1 MPYLTPEVT
10 AFVRVLPKLRGHR
23 SLTACLF
30 SSSGSANVSFLV
42 PDTITQWEASA
53 FCVNGEAGFGI
64 SPKAYLQISQ
74 PFFVEIASPFSI
86 VRNEQSD
93 VVVSVFSYLSTCVEV
108 SHPLDLETKIQ
119 PAKLFTSLFIKYH
132 HSLFTNK
139 KMCYKSF
146 LSIIFRN
153 NYLQF

>member
-10 AFVRVLPKLRGHR
+10 AFVRVLPKLGFPFRGHR
-23 SLTACLF
+23 SPTAYLF

-64 SPKAYLQISQ
+64 SPKAYLQSSQ
-74 PFFVEIASPFSI
+74 PFFIEIASPFSV

-93 VVVSVFSYLSTCVEV
+93 VAVSVFSYLSTCVEV
-108 SHPLDLETKIQ
+108 SHPLELETKIQ
-119 PAKLFTSLFIKYH
+119 PAKLFTGLFIKYH

-139 KMCYKSF
+139 KLYYKEVISF
-146 LSIIFRN
+146 HNL
-153 NYLQF
+153 

>member
-1 MPYLTPEVT
+1 MPYLTLEVT
-10 AFVRVLPKLRGHR
+10 AFVRVLPKLGFPFRGHR
-23 SLTACLF
+23 SPTACLF

-42 PDTITQWEASA
+42 PDTVTQWEASA

-74 PFFVEIASPFSI
+74 PFFVEIASPLSV

-93 VVVSVFSYLSTCVEV
+93 VAVSVFSYLSTCVEV

-119 PAKLFTSLFIKYH
+119 SAKLFTSLFIKYH

-139 KMCYKSF
+139 KIV
-146 LSIIFRN
+146 L
-153 NYLQF
+153 